1 MPRDVL
7 NISKLTD
14 KEQQILNNVL
24 EDKYDQKGLMTYGDS
39 NTRWFENNIWLNKLY
54 VSLIIV
60 MISAVIDSIISPHA
74 MSDIYTLFATGFPA
88 IDDHLRVFGNT
99 GLAIA
104 ILIDIITAYII
115 ISLLDVFKLVK
126 NHFSK

>member
-24 EDKYDQKGLMTYGDS
+24 EDKYDQKGLMKYGDS
-39 NTRWFENNIWLNKLY
+39 NTRRFENNTWLNKLY

-74 MSDIYTLFATGFPA
+74 MGDIYTLFATGFPA

-99 GLAIA
+99 GLVIA

>member
-24 EDKYDQKGLMTYGDS
+24 EDKYDQKGLMKYGDS
-39 NTRWFENNIWLNKLY
+39 NTRRFENNTWLNKLY

-74 MSDIYTLFATGFPA
+74 MGDIYTLFATGFPA

-99 GLAIA
+99 GLVIA
-104 ILIDIITAYII
+104 I
-115 ISLLDVFKLVK
+115 
-126 NHFSK
+126 